1 MARYLCA
8 IERNPEGGFDGY
20 AVDLGVF
27 VVGKDTKEEV
37 IESLQKGLALHI
49 LELQEHGQ
57 EVPQPVAQSAKDDPQ
72 ATPWRGADSL
82 APAHRDAE
90 GELVWLEPATINP
103 VSIALEHL
111 LSEAKISQAEVARRL
126 GVSRVVVSRMLDPF
140 APDHKVSSLERIARA
155 VGKRLEIHFA

>member
-1 MARYLCA
+1 MARYLCV

-57 EVPQPVAQSAKDDPQ
+57 EVPQPVAQTAKDDPL
-72 ATPWRGADSL
+72 GDSMAL
-82 APAHRDAE
+82 VHRDVE

-126 GVSRVVVSRMLDPF
+126 GVSRAVISRMLDPF
-140 APDHKVSSLERIARA
+140 APDYKVSSLERIARA